1 MHQLLESSE
10 TSSLKNLAR
19 EMSEGIMVV
28 FFPSSPPPL
37 QKKKIKIK
45 NTILVYVAALWFYV
59 CI

>member
-19 EMSEGIMVV
+19 EMSEGIMV

-37 QKKKIKIK
+37 KKKKIKIK